1 MGRPRLGEY
10 IRAIDFLGSSGK
22 YEDSDD
28 DPGNK
33 LIDYERLVNNDD
45 SFNLAELKD
54 GFAAFR
60 EKVCVPNFPG
70 RHSGPYW
77 VAYSTI
83 CVLDRLKGFEDDNA
97 MREIG
102 RQQFETWL
110 ALLRARPSSGHID
123 LMSKLNDAKY
133 KEYIQSL
140 SGKELGEVFQKMKI
154 SYSYDSSDTD
164 DERVYADFLHDGI
177 VMIFKSI
184 NEGQCSGCQNEFLDL
199 YGFYEGLLPKMS
211 EIMRRYLGYTI
222 RDMRS
227 VFPDKNPFLDLK
239 DMHVY
244 TQYLKAIKEML
255 CAFDGDINDLEVEN
269 TLKCILKAAS
279 KENFILDIYEAL
291 IDVVASFIKR
301 DSAPANAER
310 ILNLFRQNLFRSF
323 HEQHAKPNLKVF
335 DATVNFVEDIL
346 ASTKH
351 DGDAEDRKDNDV
363 SKCLNE
369 ALEYCVFKFYDLP
382 KTNVEAL
389 LNLWIVLLKTE
400 QKSYVYRVYDIAGND
415 EYAKVIVWKEHL
427 EHAKAFLKTIS
438 KVRYHDD
445 TKRYYGDIMKALLE
459 SWKKGKVLGMLQK
472 ELVDFIFD
480 CLMDESSDKEG
491 LAEDVVD
498 KFFVMTKKDGDL
510 VDYILDKAIAA
521 LEKPDMFQ
529 NWERATSATIQ
540 GILNCCIEIYKGNG
554 KSVSDGHHAKWLS
567 LIEVIFKGEAVDVET
582 LLIGDGEYG
591 TIYLNIFAG
600 VIMKYISL
608 IMMTPRLKD
617 CGLLYRQSL
626 VLAKVAE
633 ENDMGSGPYH
643 MLKYMTTS
651 VLALFATNPL
661 PNMGDMA
668 SEIVDLFLVMEDC
681 SLMASVM
688 HSVYPLNPNAIHVRI
703 EDLID
708 RIDTIKEDQVSTIL
722 GILTIVATKH
732 PEAISS
738 KDVGKLLEM
747 GLSCTPNLHSTYM
760 AIVLVVARNNPSA
773 VAPHFQKLKNDKRF
787 PKQTKT
793 IRVLIVVPI
802 ALCNENLGREG
813 IDFLMSV
820 LSPNDLQDA
829 QVIVSQ
835 LSLLAKKEQ
844 EYIQKY
850 RPEIEKL
857 QSKTGAHDLKQS
869 CEHLLNVIDGK
880 GLDDIVDAM
889 EQQQMVVTDL
899 ETKVGATINTVVSL
913 GDHVLKQGEEIATLT
928 TNVDQIDER
937 VNEVETD
944 LSDTKL
950 KIEEIDNKTITS
962 APKWSRDL
970 TKLMNPKSSN
980 DWRLLASRL
989 GYKNDDIRAW
999 SQHHDPCMGLLSEW
1013 YATHKM
1019 SEASKGLLNSLL
1031 EMNREDGAIIVEN
1044 AMKAAEDVVED
1055 EDFEYPS
1062 PPPIFLS
1069 YQWGI
1074 QNEVKLLKQ
1083 HLQMA
1088 GYECWMDI
1096 GQMGGGDKLFEKID
1110 NGIRGAKVIVSCT
1123 TEKYAKSPNCNRE
1136 VNLSVNLGKPIIPL
1150 LMEKMAWP
1158 PKGSMGPIF
1167 SEYLFIRSFQRS
1179 GEETDDQRFWPV
1191 AKFQELLMQLNFYAV
1206 PNESLIS
1213 KDYKN
1218 WWIPIVEEIKIDKK
1232 KDVKS
1237 FGAASNPIEVNSKE
1251 SPVVFLSY
1259 QWGRQTQV
1267 KGLYECLT
1275 SLGYSVWMDI
1285 FQMGGGDSLYDKID
1299 RGIRGCK
1306 VVVSCVTPKY
1316 ALSANCRR
1324 EMSLADALK
1333 KPIIPLLLE
1342 QTKWPPD
1349 GPMSMVF
1356 TELLFINV
1364 YRDEN
1369 IQKTW
1374 TGPKIEE
1381 LVSKLKEHVQVKEF
1395 GTQSDKKE
1403 VKSTSNESAHESQ
1416 PIKPIEQ
1423 NAKNEIEKTPNT
1435 ASKASTEDKKQV
1447 TENAETE
1454 TPIPGKQITSVEPL
1468 KQNAPV
1474 VEKKAGTESKIVVK
1488 KSESKLPPSTQK
1500 SSSCSLL

>member
-83 CVLDRLKGFEDDNA
+83 CVLDRLKG
-97 MREIG
+97 
-102 RQQFETWL
+102 
-110 ALLRARPSSGHID
+110 
-123 LMSKLNDAKY
+123 
-133 KEYIQSL
+133 L

-227 VFPDKNPFLDLK
+227 VFPDKNPFL
-239 DMHVY
+239 
-244 TQYLKAIKEML
+244 
-255 CAFDGDINDLEVEN
+255 
-269 TLKCILKAAS
+269 
-279 KENFILDIYEAL
+279 
-291 IDVVASFIKR
+291 
-301 DSAPANAER
+301 
-310 ILNLFRQNLFRSF
+310 
-323 HEQHAKPNLKVF
+323 KPNLKVF

-363 SKCLNE
+363 SK
-369 ALEYCVFKFYDLP
+369 P

-510 VDYILDKAIAA
+510 
-521 LEKPDMFQ
+521 
-529 NWERATSATIQ
+529 
-540 GILNCCIEIYKGNG
+540 
-554 KSVSDGHHAKWLS
+554 
-567 LIEVIFKGEAVDVET
+567 GEAVDVET

-608 IMMTPRLKD
+608 
-617 CGLLYRQSL
+617 
-626 VLAKVAE
+626 
-633 ENDMGSGPYH
+633 
-643 MLKYMTTS
+643 
-651 VLALFATNPL
+651 
-661 PNMGDMA
+661 
-668 SEIVDLFLVMEDC
+668 
-681 SLMASVM
+681 
-688 HSVYPLNPNAIHVRI
+688 
-703 EDLID
+703 
-708 RIDTIKEDQVSTIL
+708 
-722 GILTIVATKH
+722 
-732 PEAISS
+732 AISS

-999 SQHHDPCMGLLSEW
+999 SQHHDPCMGLL
-1013 YATHKM
+1013 K
-1019 SEASKGLLNSLL
+1019 
-1031 EMNREDGAIIVEN
+1031 
-1044 AMKAAEDVVED
+1044 DVVED